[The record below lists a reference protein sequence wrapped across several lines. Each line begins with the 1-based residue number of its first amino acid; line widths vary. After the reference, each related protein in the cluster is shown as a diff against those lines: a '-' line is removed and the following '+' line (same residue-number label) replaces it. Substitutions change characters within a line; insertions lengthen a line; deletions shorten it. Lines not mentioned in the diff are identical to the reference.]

1 MRPSAI
7 LSVLCVALCG
17 LTGFAGEG
25 AKDMITCEIALP
37 KGEVYMHGATDPVAD
52 LVVSL
57 TLKNT
62 TLADKREMDRV
73 AARRAKALSP
83 EQVAELTGQ
92 EIPKAELSGKLETVV
107 KASDSTEQIQV
118 EPVNKDSFGFAY
130 TIPELG
136 PHDLV
141 EFVVTAMPGEGQAP
155 LAEGQKP
162 KVMPRDMSVEY
173 SAPTD
178 LKPNAYLAPGATSPE
193 FVLPVGRFYKVEEA
207 GQYTVKA
214 ILRGIRDSRT
224 ASGCVESNEVQFRVL
239 PFKVVERKLPD
250 LKAWW
255 ADFERGTPEFEYMLY
270 QLALEAPWQEV
281 YFVRK
286 RDVRGIVHWEWRR
299 LCTVAEGG
307 QVQVQMAGPKKV
319 AVLSPQ
325 ATGDAGLYTIDFT
338 PYDTVVT
345 AENIQ
350 LAGKKMPTLSVSG
363 GEAKAE

>member
-17 LTGFAGEG
+17 LNVFAGEG
-25 AKDMITCEIALP
+25 AKDMIKCEIALP

-62 TLADKREMDRV
+62 TPADKRDMEQV
-73 AARRAKALSP
+73 SVRRAKALSP
-83 EQVAELTGQ
+83 EQIAELTGK
-92 EIPKAELSGKLETVV
+92 EIAKNDLSSKVEAVV

-118 EPVNKDSFGFAY
+118 EPINKDSYGFAY

-141 EFVVTAMPGEGQAP
+141 EFVITQMPAEGAAP
-155 LAEGQKP
+155 AEGQTP
-162 KVMPRDMSVEY
+162 KVMPRDMPVEY

-178 LKPNAYLAPGATSPE
+178 LQPNAYLAPGATSPE
-193 FVLPVGRFYKVEEA
+193 FVLPVGRFYKVAEA
-207 GQYTVKA
+207 GQYTLKA
-214 ILRGIRDSRT
+214 ILRGIRDST
-224 ASGCVESNEVQFRVL
+224 TPSGCVESNEVQFRVL
-239 PFKVVERKLPD
+239 PFKVVERKLTD

-270 QLALEAPWQEV
+270 QLPLDAPWQEV
-281 YFVRK
+281 YFVR
-286 RDVRGIVHWEWRR
+286 RREVRGIVNWEWRR

-325 ATGDAGLYTIDFT
+325 ATGDAGLYTLDFG
-338 PYDTVVT
+338 PYETVVT
-345 AENIQ
+345 AKTIQ
-350 LAGKKMPTLSVSG
+350 LAGNKMPTLSVSG